1 MSREAMETVKRYYD
15 ETAER
20 EWERL
25 ETHPFEFD
33 LTTWMMDRY
42 IQPGDTILD
51 IGGGPGRYALHY
63 ARRGCPVTLVDLS
76 PGNIR
81 LARQKAEEQ
90 GLSLISHAAN
100 CLELET
106 LGLGTFDHVFLMG
119 PLYHLQEEADRIRS
133 VDLALEHLRPGGVFY
148 ASFILAFAGI
158 LYDLQHPGHIV
169 DDTDNPATLALIEA
183 VENGT
188 DYSGPGFT
196 SVYFHHQR
204 NILPFMETFGLEK
217 LHLFGQEGFLAPN
230 KFDLAGR
237 DRAER
242 ERWLELAKRTIE
254 LPELLNWSEHAMY
267 IGRKLP

>member
-100 CLELET
+100 CLEL
-106 LGLGTFDHVFLMG
+106 
-119 PLYHLQEEADRIRS
+119 
-133 VDLALEHLRPGGVFY
+133 
-148 ASFILAFAGI
+148 
-158 LYDLQHPGHIV
+158 
-169 DDTDNPATLALIEA
+169 
-183 VENGT
+183 
-188 DYSGPGFT
+188 
-196 SVYFHHQR
+196 
-204 NILPFMETFGLEK
+204 
-217 LHLFGQEGFLAPN
+217 
-230 KFDLAGR
+230 
-237 DRAER
+237 
-242 ERWLELAKRTIE
+242 
-254 LPELLNWSEHAMY
+254 
-267 IGRKLP
+267 

>member
-148 ASFILAFAGI
+148 ASFIPVSYTHLDVYKRQGI
-158 LYDLQHPGHIV
+158 PICRPLPKPIH
-169 DDTDNPATLALIEA
+169 AT
-183 VENGT
+183 
-188 DYSGPGFT
+188 
-196 SVYFHHQR
+196 
-204 NILPFMETFGLEK
+204 GL
-217 LHLFGQEGFLAPN
+217 
-230 KFDLAGR
+230 
-237 DRAER
+237 
-242 ERWLELAKRTIE
+242 
-254 LPELLNWSEHAMY
+254 
-267 IGRKLP
+267 

>member
-81 LARQKAEEQ
+81 LAGKRRRSKACP
-90 GLSLISHAAN
+90 SSPTPPTVWN
-100 CLELET
+100 WRRW
-106 LGLGTFDHVFLMG
+106 D
-119 PLYHLQEEADRIRS
+119 
-133 VDLALEHLRPGGVFY
+133 
-148 ASFILAFAGI
+148 
-158 LYDLQHPGHIV
+158 
-169 DDTDNPATLALIEA
+169 
-183 VENGT
+183 
-188 DYSGPGFT
+188 SGPSIMCF
-196 SVYFHHQR
+196 
-204 NILPFMETFGLEK
+204 
-217 LHLFGQEGFLAPN
+217 
-230 KFDLAGR
+230 
-237 DRAER
+237 
-242 ERWLELAKRTIE
+242 
-254 LPELLNWSEHAMY
+254 
-267 IGRKLP
+267 

>member
-63 ARRGCPVTLVDLS
+63 ARRAVPSLWWTCRPAISGWP
-76 PGNIR
+76 
-81 LARQKAEEQ
+81 AKAEEQ

-133 VDLALEHLRPGGVFY
+133 VDLALEHLRPVG
-148 ASFILAFAGI
+148 SFTPRLYWRLPGSCTTCSIRAISSTIPTTRPRSRSSRRSKTGRITAGR
-158 LYDLQHPGHIV
+158 DLHRFISIISGTFSRSWRHSDWKNSICSGRRGFWP
-169 DDTDNPATLALIEA
+169 LI
-183 VENGT
+183 N
-188 DYSGPGFT
+188 S
-196 SVYFHHQR
+196 
-204 NILPFMETFGLEK
+204 
-217 LHLFGQEGFLAPN
+217 
-230 KFDLAGR
+230 DLAGR

-242 ERWLELAKRTIE
+242 ERWLELASG
-254 LPELLNWSEHAMY
+254 LSNCPSC
-267 IGRKLP
+267 